1 MYSTEQKE
9 IFRRNLKLLMN
20 YKKCKIDD
28 VAKAC
33 DINARTFKSYYY
45 GEKFPNP
52 KRLERIA
59 LYFNMPIDALFETDN
74 PISTKRKMEQTY
86 HQIQGLLEERKKT
99 NPSDVIDSYIFKHHS
114 PIHFAFL
121 RMCEA
126 LNITVEYIPIMDAEE
141 VQELSTHDEYDSDE
155 IGLLYKQEANKFV
168 INSDVLGRLYDKDQ
182 DNGISPNETLK
193 KLQSIQDVVNLLES
207 KLAPTRTEDVYRKTG
222 LKIIA
227 EQIEEAEKPDK
238 KEFMQI
244 DAIPVLVRISSKK
257 DVSSMEEIKK
267 HSLSDLQ
274 FEPKEFSLSEFIDL
288 EDTLTTDIFSMLF
301 S

>member
-86 HQIQGLLEERKKT
+86 HQIQGLLEERKKV
-99 NPSDVIDSYIFKHHS
+99 NPSDIIDNYIFKHHS
-114 PIHFAFL
+114 TIHFAFL

-126 LNITVEYIPIMDAEE
+126 LDITVEYIPTMDNEE
-141 VQELSTHDEYDSDE
+141 IQELCTDDEYDTDD
-155 IGLLYKQEANKFV
+155 IGLIYKQETNKFM

-193 KLQSIQDVVNLLES
+193 KLQSIQDVVTLLES
-207 KLAPTRTEDVYRKTG
+207 KLAPTRTEDVYKKTG

-244 DAIPVLVRISSKK
+244 DDIPIMVRISSKK
-257 DVSSMEEIKK
+257 DISSMEEIKK
-267 HSLSDLQ
+267 YSLSDLQ
-274 FEPKEFSLSEFIDL
+274 FEPKEFSLSEFVDL
-288 EDTLTTDIFSMLF
+288 EDNLTSNLFDMLF